1 MVGVVDKNVSLFIKQ
16 QFPAVYQESGAEL
29 IALTEEY
36 YKWLESTTNQSIYV
50 SRRFFE
56 YRDIA
61 TTLDSMLVYF
71 KNKYMAD
78 LPYNEAT
85 IKILVRNIL
94 DLYRRK
100 GTPEGIE
107 VFFRMFY
114 NKDVEISYPASQMMK
129 ISDSKW
135 KTGNYLQLFP
145 NNNTFI
151 SASGKKYNY
160 ETLLSRN
167 IRGSFS
173 DAKAAVDKINTILL
187 NGEFVPIIYID
198 DVKGSF
204 EKYDELIT
212 VVDGEQ
218 IGFGFVDGSMNEIE
232 IDLDFFGTV
241 GNEIGDLYEVRSISG
256 VGGAAVATQ
265 ISEEFDG
272 QIKYS
277 LRDGGWGYTIE
288 NTRLL
293 SSNQLIL
300 LTNPDKIFN
309 NYERLTDAAG
319 TSGIV
324 TGQTESLVAVRI
336 DTGTTFSAASAIST
350 VDRAANFQ
358 LAPVGF
364 STYNASGPGD
374 LFPDTDDPLDVKV
387 DALTNIE
394 TVNLIADVITPYV
407 AVTLNASDYGL
418 VDPMSGTASPVNLST
433 PLNQAFDLTEFNI
446 GTIVDFAN
454 VDPGTGYVNDV
465 FSLVQDRVFAGFGR
479 RDQNIILDEPTEVFD
494 FKVGEIITEVSTG
507 KTGIVREVNAAGYL
521 VITPYTYYGFQSSVY
536 NILRGGQVEYATVSS
551 ETNYTTELLGQNAE
565 VASPVSFE
573 IGTVEKVSVFSSGFG
588 YPNGIR
594 VELIDTSGNVA
605 AEGVVTATTQGTN
618 SGYWS
623 SFNSHLNGYQE
634 SELGALSYYD
644 SKQRVQDS
652 DYFQEYSYELKSMV
666 NPKDYIPA
674 LKESVH
680 LAGTKVFNQF
690 LFKTKAGITLSHRF
704 IRFFNDDGVGSIL
717 DTQPLDEITTDILN
731 FTVDSDE
738 LTSDNV
744 PS

>member
-61 TTLDSMLVYF
+61 TTLDSMLVHF

-160 ETLLSRN
+160 EALLSRN

-272 QIKYS
+272 QIKYT

-336 DTGTTFSAASAIST
+336 DTGTTFSAA
-350 VDRAANFQ
+350 
-358 LAPVGF
+358 
-364 STYNASGPGD
+364 
-374 LFPDTDDPLDVKV
+374 
-387 DALTNIE
+387 
-394 TVNLIADVITPYV
+394 
-407 AVTLNASDYGL
+407 
-418 VDPMSGTASPVNLST
+418 
-433 PLNQAFDLTEFNI
+433 
-446 GTIVDFAN
+446 
-454 VDPGTGYVNDV
+454 
-465 FSLVQDRVFAGFGR
+465 R
-479 RDQNIILDEPTEVFD
+479 RDFYCRSCCKLSI
-494 FKVGEIITEVSTG
+494 S
-507 KTGIVREVNAAGYL
+507 AGWFL
-521 VITPYTYYGFQSSVY
+521 
-536 NILRGGQVEYATVSS
+536 
-551 ETNYTTELLGQNAE
+551 
-565 VASPVSFE
+565 
-573 IGTVEKVSVFSSGFG
+573 
-588 YPNGIR
+588 
-594 VELIDTSGNVA
+594 
-605 AEGVVTATTQGTN
+605 
-618 SGYWS
+618 
-623 SFNSHLNGYQE
+623 
-634 SELGALSYYD
+634 
-644 SKQRVQDS
+644 
-652 DYFQEYSYELKSMV
+652 
-666 NPKDYIPA
+666 YI
-674 LKESVH
+674 
-680 LAGTKVFNQF
+680 
-690 LFKTKAGITLSHRF
+690 
-704 IRFFNDDGVGSIL
+704 
-717 DTQPLDEITTDILN
+717 
-731 FTVDSDE
+731 
-738 LTSDNV
+738 
-744 PS
+744 